1 LPEEGGMTLDQLQ
14 IFIAVAER
22 EHVTRAANALG
33 LAPPSVSAAVA
44 SLEREFGTKL
54 FHRVGR
60 GIAVTEGGKLLLD
73 EARDLVNRAEA
84 VKLAMREFTGLARGR
99 LAIKASQTIASHFLP
114 SRLVDFHQAHPGVAL
129 VVSIGNSTEV
139 VEAIIRGDIELGF
152 VEGPEEEFGDHPRL
166 AVEMIARDDLVM
178 VASAQHPWAT
188 RNKLTVDDLTAGK
201 WVLREDG
208 SGTRAAFVKALA
220 ALGVPDE
227 NLNIAIELPSN
238 EAVLSAVLAGAG
250 ATILSALVCADAI
263 RAGALKHLP
272 VSLAPR
278 AFYGVQHAER
288 YRSRAVS
295 ALLEI
300 LRAHSAL

>member
-1 LPEEGGMTLDQLQ
+1 MTLDQLQ

-22 EHVTRAANALG
+22 QHVTRAADALG
-33 LAPPSVSAAVA
+33 LAPPSVSASVA

-60 GIAVTEGGKLLLD
+60 GIVVTEGGRLLLD

-99 LAIKASQTIASHFLP
+99 LAIKASQTIAGHFLP
-114 SRLVDFHQAHPGVAL
+114 PRLVDFHQAYPGVSL
-129 VVSIGNSTEV
+129 VVSVGNSTDV

-152 VEGPEEEFGDHPRL
+152 VESPEEEFGDRRL
-166 AVEMIARDDLVM
+166 AFEMIARDDLVM
-178 VASAQHPWAT
+178 VASANHPWAT
-188 RNKLTVDDLTAGK
+188 RKKLTVDDLTAGK

-208 SGTRAAFVKALA
+208 SGTRAVFVKALG
-220 ALGVPDE
+220 ALGIPYGD
-227 NLNIAIELPSN
+227 LNIAIELPSN
-238 EAVLSAVLAGAG
+238 EAVLAAVVAGAG
-250 ATILSALVCADAI
+250 ATILSARVCADAM
-263 RAGALKHLP
+263 RAGTLKRLP
-272 VSLAPR
+272 VSLALR
-278 AFYGVQHAER
+278 AFYGVQHADR

-300 LRAHSAL
+300 LRTHAAL

>member
-1 LPEEGGMTLDQLQ
+1 MTLDQLQ

-22 EHVTRAANALG
+22 EHVTRAADALG

-114 SRLVDFHQAHPGVAL
+114 PRLVDFHQAYPGVAL
-129 VVSIGNSTEV
+129 VVSVGNSTEV
-139 VEAIIRGDIELGF
+139 AEAIMRGEIELGF
-152 VEGPEEEFGDHPRL
+152 VEGPEEEFGDPRL

-178 VASAQHPWAT
+178 VASANHPWASCK
-188 RNKLTVDDLTAGK
+188 KLSVDDLSAAK

-208 SGTRAAFVKALA
+208 SGTRAAFVKALD
-220 ALGVPDE
+220 ALGVPYG

-238 EAVLSAVLAGAG
+238 EAVLAAVLAGAG
-250 ATILSALVCADAI
+250 ATILSERVCADAI
-263 RAGALKHLP
+263 RAGTLKHLP
-272 VSLAPR
+272 ISLAPR
-278 AFYGVQHAER
+278 AFYGLQHADR

-300 LRAHSAL
+300 LRTHAAL